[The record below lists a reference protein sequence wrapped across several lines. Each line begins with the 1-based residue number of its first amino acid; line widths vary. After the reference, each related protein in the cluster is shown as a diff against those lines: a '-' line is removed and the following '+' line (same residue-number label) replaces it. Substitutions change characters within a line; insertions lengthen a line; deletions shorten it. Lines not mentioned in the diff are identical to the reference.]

1 MKTAIYARYSTDMQ
15 SEASIEDQI
24 RICKMRAEKEGW
36 DVVQNYTD
44 YALSGASMIRA
55 GIQGL
60 VQDALAQ
67 KFDIVLVEDLDRI
80 SRDMED
86 IAGFYKRME
95 FSNIKIITLSDG
107 VITDLHIGLK
117 GTMSARFLKDLADKV
132 RRGLRGRVENGK
144 SGGGKC
150 YGYDVIHRTN
160 ANGSIEVG
168 ERRINKEQAAVVKR
182 IFTEYLKGRSP
193 KKIAVSLNE
202 DGIAGPSGRPWGPST
217 IYGNRERGTGILNN
231 ELYIGRMIWNRL
243 KYVKDPDTRKR
254 VSRLNPKEDWVI
266 KEVPH
271 LRIIEQDLWDRLKAK
286 QGEYS
291 KKDNQKNAKKRP
303 PKLLSYLI
311 KCGVCGGGCSMVSQ
325 SHYGCST
332 ARNKGTCNNRR
343 TIKAEALELTVIN
356 ALQTHLMDKDL
367 CAKFCREYTEH
378 LNELRR
384 QHNRARRD
392 YEQELIKIN
401 RENDKLVAAI
411 LDGVSGASLK
421 EKSKYIVKRRE
432 ELEDILNNIEEAP
445 VIFHPNMASRYHEE
459 VSGLI
464 EALNN
469 KDHREE
475 AAELIRA
482 LVDKIVLT
490 PTEDDAGLSVDLI
503 GDLAGILLMATKGD
517 KLLVESGLS
526 FINQSRQDDDSVNKD
541 DMVAGERNTQMLLDS
556 SVKQDKLVA
565 GKRKTSNLS
574 SKNDG
579 KKECKVSMVAG
590 VGFEPTTFRL

>member
-1 MKTAIYARYSTDMQ
+1 MKIAIYARYSTDMQ

-24 RICKMRAEKEGW
+24 RICKIRAEKEGW
-36 DVVQNYTD
+36 DVVQIYTD

-67 KFDIVLVEDLDRI
+67 KFDIVLAEDLDRI

-95 FSNIKIITLSDG
+95 FSNIKIFTLSDG
-107 VITDLHIGLK
+107 IITDLHIGLK

-150 YGYDVIHRTN
+150 YGYDVVHRTN
-160 ANGSIEVG
+160 PNGGIDVG
-168 ERRINKEQAAVVKR
+168 ERKINSEQAAVVKR
-182 IFTEYLKGRSP
+182 IFLEYLKGRSP
-193 KKIAVSLNE
+193 KKIALGLNE
-202 DGIAGPSGRPWGPST
+202 DGISGPSGRPWGPST

-254 VSRLNPKEDWVI
+254 VSRLNPKEEWVI
-266 KEVPH
+266 KEIPH
-271 LRIIEQDLWDRLKAK
+271 LRIIEQEVWDRLKEK

-291 KKDNQKNAKKRP
+291 KKGNPKNTKKRP

-311 KCGVCGGGCSMVSQ
+311 KCGVCGGGCSMVSKT
-325 SHYGCST
+325 HYGCST
-332 ARNKGTCNNRR
+332 ARNKGTCDNRR
-343 TIKAEALELTVIN
+343 TIKAETLELSVIN
-356 ALQTHLMDKDL
+356 ALQTYLMDKKL

-378 LNELRR
+378 LNALRR
-384 QHNRARRD
+384 QHNFARRD
-392 YEQELIKIN
+392 YELELAKIK
-401 RENDKLVAAI
+401 RENEKLVEAI

-421 EKSKYIVKRRE
+421 EKSEYIVKRRE
-432 ELEDILNNIEEAP
+432 ELEEILENIEEAP
-445 VIFHPNMASRYHEE
+445 VIFHPNMADRYHEE

-464 EALNN
+464 KALNN
-469 KDHREE
+469 QDHREE

-490 PTEDDAGLSVDLI
+490 PTEDNTGLSVDLI

-517 KLLVESGLS
+517 KLLTQSGLS

-541 DMVAGERNTQMLLDS
+541 DMVAGDRNTQNLLGDYVNKDS
-556 SVKQDKLVA
+556 VVA
-565 GKRKTSNLS
+565 ETRNTSNLS
-574 SKNDG
+574 PENKG